1 MRWPAVLLHEMQR
14 HDRRCR
20 REGRRRKLADP
31 LAIGRA
37 FLQQHRLVPGT
48 KVEVVDIAPSLG
60 TMNLRVGKDEF
71 TLGIEAAK
79 KIRVH

>member
-1 MRWPAVLLHEMQR
+1 
-14 HDRRCR
+14 
-20 REGRRRKLADP
+20 
-31 LAIGRA
+31 
-37 FLQQHRLVPGT
+37 LVPGT
-48 KVEVVDIAPSLG
+48 KVQILDVAPSLG